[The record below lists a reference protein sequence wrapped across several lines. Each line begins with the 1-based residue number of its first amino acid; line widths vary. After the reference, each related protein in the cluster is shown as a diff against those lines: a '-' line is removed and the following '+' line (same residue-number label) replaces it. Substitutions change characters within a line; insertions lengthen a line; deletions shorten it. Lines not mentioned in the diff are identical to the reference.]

1 MKSLPA
7 WAERLLRAIC
17 PDELYEQIEGDL
29 IEIYN
34 YEAKTVGKRKARLR
48 FILAGFRF
56 FRPGIVMRNKFS
68 MSLNNSYMLNNYIK
82 IGVRNLLRNK
92 GYSLINIAGLTLG
105 MAVAIM
111 IGLWIFDELN
121 FNKSFSNWKRIAKVQ
136 HNMSWGE
143 DIITHDG
150 VPAPFSK
157 ELKNSYADF
166 EEVVTASEPADHI
179 ISYEDRNF
187 SKSCRFVDPEFIE
200 VFTVPL
206 LKGDRNA
213 LKDIHSVLLSKTLA
227 SALIGEDALGRTIK
241 FNNRDNLIVAGIF
254 EDFPSNSVFDGTTM
268 LLPLDYYFTISE
280 ETNLQKDNWGD
291 FLFLCYVLVNNEN
304 NFNSSEQKIKNML
317 FQKTSDRGKLL
328 KPEGILFPLKEWH
341 LYSDFKNGKS
351 IGGKIQHVWIFGIV
365 GSFILLLACIN
376 FMNLSTAR
384 SEKRSKEIGIRKV
397 MGSVRSQL
405 ANQFMIES
413 FLVVV
418 ISFLLSIMIVTLCLP
433 WLNDLVG
440 KQMVIPWGNGTFLMI
455 LFAFAFIT
463 SLLAGS
469 YPAFYL
475 SSFNPIKVL
484 KGTFK
489 EGRFASVPRNLM
501 VIFQFSISTIL
512 VVGAIII
519 FQQIEYAKDRPI
531 GFDREG
537 IIFIDIRTQDLANAN
552 YNSMR
557 HDLLFTGAVL
567 NMAKSD
573 YSITG
578 GMKGE
583 ASITWSGKD
592 PSVEAPLIALN
603 GCSHDFPNTTGF
615 QFIEGRDFDR
625 NVASDSSAIIINEMA
640 AKLFAGQSAIG
651 KKIIFGSGAEKE
663 IIGVIKDQ
671 IRWTPFDNQTPHI
684 YYNDYS
690 SDGCITIRLNPE
702 SDVHTALSKIETV
715 FKKYDP
721 GAPFDYKFV
730 DEDYAR
736 LFKDEERIGKL
747 TSVFTVLAVFISCI
761 GMFGLASFA
770 ASQRRKEFGIR
781 KVLGATMRQIAQ
793 IHIGY
798 FIRLVALANIISLPI
813 AYWLINVWLEHFAYR
828 IEMTLVPFVLV
839 MGVTAILV
847 LTSAGHSSW
856 KAARMNPVD
865 AIKTE

>member
-48 FILAGFRF
+48 FILACFRF
-56 FRPGIVMRNKFS
+56 FRPGIVLRNKFS
-68 MSLNNSYMLNNYIK
+68 MSLNNTDMLNNYIK

-92 GYSLINIAGLTLG
+92 GYSLINIVGLTLG

-111 IGLWIFDELN
+111 IGLWVFDELS
-121 FNKSFSNWKRIAKVQ
+121 FNKSFRNWKRVARVQ
-136 HNMSWGE
+136 HHISFG
-143 DIITHDG
+143 DDVFTHDG
-150 VPAPFSK
+150 VPAPFGK

-166 EEVVTASEPADHI
+166 EEVVTASEPADHVVG
-179 ISYEDRNF
+179 YDDHNF
-187 SKSCRFVDPEFIE
+187 SKSCRFVEPEFIK
-200 VFTVPL
+200 VFSIPL
-206 LKGDRNA
+206 LQGNSNA
-213 LKDIHSVLLSKTLA
+213 LKDIQSVLLSKSFA
-227 SALIGEDALGRTIK
+227 DALIGDEALGTIVK
-241 FNNRDNLIVAGIF
+241 FDNRDNVIVAGIF
-254 EDFPSNSVFDGTTM
+254 EDFPANSKFHETAV
-268 LLPLDYYFTISE
+268 LLPMDYYFTLSE
-280 ETNLQKDNWGD
+280 STLRQKDNWDD
-291 FLFLCYVLVNNEN
+291 FSFQCYVLVKNEN
-304 NFNSSEQKIKNML
+304 SFHEIEQKIKDVA
-317 FQKTSDRGKLL
+317 FQKTSEQGKLL
-328 KPEGILFPLKEWH
+328 KPEGLLFPMEKWY
-341 LYSDFKNGKS
+341 LYSNFKNGKN
-351 IGGKIQHVWIFGIV
+351 IGGKIQFVWIFGIV
-365 GSFILLLACIN
+365 GVFVLFLACIN

-384 SEKRSKEIGIRKV
+384 GEKRSKEIGIRKV

-413 FLVVV
+413 FLVVA
-418 ISFLLSIMIVTLCLP
+418 ISFLLSIMTVTLCLP

-440 KQMVIPWGNGTFLMI
+440 KQMVIPWSNGSFLLI
-455 LFAFAFIT
+455 LFAFALVT

-475 SSFNPIKVL
+475 SSFNSIKVL

-512 VVGAIII
+512 IVGALVI

-537 IIFIDIRTQDLANAN
+537 IIFIDIRTQNLAKAN
-552 YNSMR
+552 YNSIR
-557 HDLLFTGAVL
+557 HELLSTGVVE

-578 GMKGE
+578 DATGE
-583 ASITWSGKD
+583 ASISWPGKD
-592 PSVEAPLIALN
+592 PSVEPPLIALN
-603 GCSHDFPNTTGF
+603 GCSHDFPKTTGF

-625 NVASDSSAIIINEMA
+625 NLASDSSAIIVNEMA
-640 AKLFAGQSAIG
+640 AKLFSDESAIG
-651 KKIIFGSGAEKE
+651 KKIKFGSGAEKE
-663 IIGVIKDQ
+663 IIGVIKNQ
-671 IRWTPFDNQTPHI
+671 VRWTPFENQTPHI

-690 SDGCITIRLNPE
+690 EEGCITIRLNPE

-798 FIRLVALANIISLPI
+798 FIRLVVLANIISFPI
-813 AYWLINVWLEHFAYR
+813 AYWLINGWLEHFAYR
-828 IEMTLVPFVLV
+828 IDVTIIPFVV
-839 MGVTAILV
+839 VIGVTIALV
-847 LTSAGHSSW
+847 LISAGHLSW
-856 KAARMNPVD
+856 KAGRMNPVD
-865 AIKTE
+865 VIKGD